1 MASCISDFLLP
12 SAVILDLRAA
22 TKQSLLHALSEQ
34 ASGFTKLP
42 AETIFAEL
50 NKRESL
56 GSTGMGDGIALP
68 HATYAGLNQTF
79 GLVAR
84 MKPPVDF
91 EAIDGKP
98 VDLVFLLLTPMS
110 AEKTHLNALAAVSRR
125 LRNREV
131 TEKLRTITDAAAFYT
146 LLAGEKHCA

>member
-1 MASCISDFLLP
+1 MASCIVDFLSP
-12 SAVILDLRAA
+12 RAVILDLRAT

-34 ASGFTKLP
+34 ASGFTKLSP
-42 AETIFAEL
+42 ETIFAEL

-56 GSTGMGDGIALP
+56 GSTGMGDGVAIP
-68 HATYAGLNQTF
+68 HATYTGLSQTF

-84 MKPPVDF
+84 LKPAVDF

-98 VDLVFLLLTPMS
+98 VDLVFLLLTPAA
-110 AEKTHLNALAAVSRR
+110 AEKTHLNALAAISRR

-131 TEKLRTITDAAAFYT
+131 TEKLRTTTDATAFYN
-146 LLAGEKHCA
+146 LIVGEKPSA